1 MLKSKLMKASLVVAG
16 LALSA
21 AASAQVYGGASIGR
35 SQLSADCSG
44 TISCSN
50 DATSYKLFGGYQ
62 FHPNFAVEAS
72 YSNLGKTKASFYDTA
87 SSTSASMQVKSSSF
101 ELAAVANQ
109 QFTSELSGFA
119 KLGIAS
125 VKAEGDMWAV
135 NPTASVMT
143 STSTSSTQ
151 PVWGLGL
158 NYKLTKELAL
168 RAEFESRKVKFIDAK
183 ETVRNLNV
191 GLQYQF

>member
-44 TISCSN
+44 TTSCSN

-72 YSNLGKTKASFYDTA
+72 YSNLGKTK
-87 SSTSASMQVKSSSF
+87 STSFDTTSNTSGSMQVKSSSF

-109 QFTSELSGFA
+109 QFTADLSGFA
-119 KLGIAS
+119 KLGVAS
-125 VKAEGDMWAV
+125 VKAEGDLWAV
-135 NPTASVMT
+135 NPTT
-143 STSTSSTQ
+143 STMASASTTSTQ
-151 PVWGLGL
+151 PVWGFGL

-168 RAEFESRKVKFIDAK
+168 RAEFESRKVKFSDDK

-191 GLQYQF
+191 GLQYHF

>member
-35 SQLSADCSG
+35 SQLSDDCQG
-44 TISCSN
+44 QISCGTN
-50 DATSYKLFGGYQ
+50 ATSYKLFSGYQ

-72 YSNLGKTKASFYDTA
+72 YSNLGKFK
-87 SSTSASMQVKSSSF
+87 SSYADVGSTQSTQVKTSSF
-101 ELAAVANQ
+101 ELAAVGNH

-125 VKAEGDMWAV
+125 VKAEGEFWGTG
-135 NPTASVMT
+135 TAPAYASA
-143 STSTSSTQ
+143 STTSTQ
-151 PVWGLGL
+151 PVWGLGV

-168 RAEFESRKVKFIDAK
+168 RAEFESRKVKFGDDK

-191 GLQYQF
+191 GLQYHF